1 MMTRTRPTD
10 LRMVLAATTAEDLM
24 TPNPI
29 SIQANAT
36 VQEAVVLM
44 TDRGYSA
51 APVID
56 DAGRPIGVLSRTDI
70 LVHSREHGRH
80 APLFDSADWDA
91 AHAHR
96 PKEGF
101 SVEVVDSTQ
110 VRDIMTP
117 VVFTVMLDTPAR
129 QVVEQMLS
137 LKVHH
142 LFVVDEDRALVG
154 VISSLDVLRRMR
166 DE

>member
-1 MMTRTRPTD
+1 MMTKTNPTD
-10 LRMVLAATTAEDLM
+10 VRMVLAAQTAEDLM

-56 DAGRPIGVLSRTDI
+56 EAGRPIGVLSRTDI

-80 APLFDSADWDA
+80 APLYDTADWESSHD
-91 AHAHR
+91 HR

-101 SVEVVDSTQ
+101 SV
-110 VRDIMTP
+110 
-117 VVFTVMLDTPAR
+117 
-129 QVVEQMLS
+129 
-137 LKVHH
+137 
-142 LFVVDEDRALVG
+142 
-154 VISSLDVLRRMR
+154 
-166 DE
+166 